1 MTTYKIDYCNGFFL
15 TVDAENLKEA
25 IEKAME
31 SAAYTQC
38 DIKIRDENYNAI
50 AISKWYGAPPED
62 WDKPILEIGGGFY
75 DGFQDTKY
83 FEYI

>member
-1 MTTYKIDYCNGFFL
+1 MTIYKIDYCNGFFL
-15 TVDAENLKEA
+15 TVEAEDLKEVTQ
-25 IEKAME
+25 KAME

-50 AISKWYGAPPED
+50 AVSKWHGIPPED
-62 WDKPILEIGGGFY
+62 WDVPLLQIGGGFY
-75 DGFQDTKY
+75 DGFQDTDH